1 MVYSNAQE
9 NRQLISVDLVNFLGV
24 LGFLRHSGEESV
36 RDDAG
41 GMFSPGSERSSPEGG
56 LDHLL

>member
-24 LGFLRHSGEESV
+24 LGFPGGTAVKNLSV
-36 RDDAG
+36 
-41 GMFSPGSERSSPEGG
+41 MQET
-56 LDHLL
+56 HV